1 MLHLPAYILRVFC
14 TFFCSTSEEC
24 KASTCSSTLEAYNKA
39 LLHSLS
45 KLITIFNKIDS
56 HIRILGSA
64 SKFKKASKLVEKSIV
79 IDCTSSTRHHSKA
92 ASLYITG

>member
-1 MLHLPAYILRVFC
+1 MLHLLAYILRVFFVP
-14 TFFCSTSEEC
+14 FFDSTSEEC
-24 KASTCSSTLEAYNKA
+24 KASTCSSTLEAYNKV

-64 SKFKKASKLVEKSIV
+64 SKLKKASK
-79 IDCTSSTRHHSKA
+79 
-92 ASLYITG
+92 